1 MNKRIN
7 FYHFFVNE
15 KKKIFIFF
23 YFEKNYNVLYKY
35 KSIITRFRGSVGGF
49 WGGWG
54 GVGGRGE
61 RSAMV
66 NAEKYSTDLIRA
78 RIDFETNEKIF
89 EAKRR

>member
-1 MNKRIN
+1 
-7 FYHFFVNE
+7 
-15 KKKIFIFF
+15 
-23 YFEKNYNVLYKY
+23 
-35 KSIITRFRGSVGGF
+35 VGGF

-89 EAKRR
+89 EEKRR